1 MDHKTFMTA
10 FNKMTRM
17 FLNRDEGDDI
27 ATRVI
32 KFIANFVASFG
43 EEVDEK
49 TGESHPIIQD
59 LFKEILTVIKNNL
72 NYFLSN

>member
-1 MDHKTFMTA
+1 MDHKTFITA

-17 FLNRDEGDDI
+17 FLNNDEGDEV
-27 ATRVI
+27 ATRVL

-59 LFKEILTVIKNNL
+59 LFKDILSVSLRK
-72 NYFLSN
+72 